1 MLSRIRSSDHV
12 TLKGSTLLK
21 MKATQGRTEL
31 TDQYCLGLHAV
42 LLDSE
47 SAMPEGLF
55 NYVSQYIHL
64 NASISFDGI
73 FMRIK

>member
-1 MLSRIRSSDHV
+1 
-12 TLKGSTLLK
+12 

-73 FMRIK
+73 FMRIKWNNMTKNALNNIEHKLGAQ